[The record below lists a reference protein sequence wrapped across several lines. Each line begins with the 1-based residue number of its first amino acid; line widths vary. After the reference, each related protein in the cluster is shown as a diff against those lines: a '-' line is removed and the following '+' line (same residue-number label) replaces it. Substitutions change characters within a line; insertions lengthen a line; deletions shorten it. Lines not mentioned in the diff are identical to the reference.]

1 MAKKKKK
8 DIHYTDEG
16 VMVPF
21 GEGAKQY
28 KAEGGVAKVLPK
40 EDPAKR
46 AEMKRR
52 YYKKSNP
59 QYVAKGE
66 RRFFIDDP
74 DRGTGEYT
82 VSYSNNMGNT
92 HYACPFGGKNPSA
105 SSELGCLGLAESS
118 DQLATGSIPF
128 RVLFGNGTFGDYN
141 ELTFAILGDLA

>member
-8 DIHYTDEG
+8 DMHYTDEG
-16 VMVPF
+16 AMVPF

-52 YYKKSNP
+52 YYQKRNP

-74 DRGTGEYT
+74 DRGTGEYRT
-82 VSYSNNMGNT
+82 TEGGERLQKG
-92 HYACPFGGKNPSA
+92 ARLRFEEGGKY
-105 SSELGCLGLAESS
+105 EGGKGLTKPETHTKEGHIYKRIDSPKVAKNKYKVGE
-118 DQLATGSIPF
+118 
-128 RVLFGNGTFGDYN
+128 
-141 ELTFAILGDLA
+141 